1 MNAQSLSSGEH
12 DIWTSELDVLTSII
26 PLLSHWASKHTSVKA
41 SYCPRQAS
49 LRGGRGKEG
58 WQGQKGVSKR
68 GGKGKDKP
76 PEGQQ
81 RQRHSSLALELW
93 LLAYTPGL
101 GPLPQFPSAPSWSL
115 HNQPDC
121 TANHECRWDGK
132 EGGGGAEG
140 DLPVHSTVLH
150 SHRIHPSRNARL
162 TMCLAKDH
170 VMLSVWESVKSKR
183 LHVNNAR
190 CCGQTAVN
198 RQDAHTLDRLTCCVD
213 SNTAL
218 SLA

>member
-1 MNAQSLSSGEH
+1 MG
-12 DIWTSELDVLTSII
+12 
-26 PLLSHWASKHTSVKA
+26 KA
-41 SYCPRQAS
+41 KAHF
-49 LRGGRGKEG
+49 LRE
-58 WQGQKGVSKR
+58 
-68 GGKGKDKP
+68 GKGKGKGKGTP
-76 PEGQQ
+76 LEGQQ